1 MAGPRLASLALAAAL
16 AAAPPAAGQE
26 TGTPAP
32 VQLPGPVAE
41 SGAATIE
48 VPSPVVTVDQE
59 RLFTDSAWGRRVQT
73 EVETRSRVLS
83 AENRQIEEELIAE
96 EQALTDLRQEM
107 EPEAFRE
114 RAEAFDAKVQR
125 LRAEQDAKT
134 RELTAFREAERQRF
148 FSEVLEVLTDV
159 VTERGAV
166 VILDQRAIVLSVA
179 AIDITDAA
187 IARIDATMGD
197 GRQP

>member
-1 MAGPRLASLALAAAL
+1 
-16 AAAPPAAGQE
+16 
-26 TGTPAP
+26 
-32 VQLPGPVAE
+32 
-41 SGAATIE
+41 